1 MKAFNNLIFDY
12 DGTLH
17 NANKVYA
24 PAFRKAFNRLIEL
37 GYQQEGSTI
46 SDEEIGRWL
55 GYSSLDTW
63 NQFMPELP
71 LEIKESCSEMIT
83 QAMLEGVRTG
93 LAELYPGS
101 LDCLA
106 ELKEAGYTL
115 IFLSNCRRAYMEA
128 HIGSFELD
136 RYFSGFYCTQDFGFK
151 PKYEIFETIRR
162 DFEGGF
168 AVIGDRFHDMELAVR
183 HRLFCVGCAY
193 GYGTPEELEEADV
206 IVEDVREIPAVI
218 LNRKQI

>member
-1 MKAFNNLIFDY
+1 MKTLNNLIFDY

-37 GYQQEGSTI
+37 GYVPEGSTI

-71 LEIKESCSEMIT
+71 LEVKESSSDMIT
-83 QAMLEGVRTG
+83 KAMLDGVREG
-93 LAELYPGS
+93 RAELYPGS
-101 LDCLA
+101 LDCLK

-128 HIGSFELD
+128 HIGSFGLD
-136 RYFSGFYCTQDFGFK
+136 RYFSGFYCTQDFDFR
-151 PKYEIFETIRR
+151 PKYEIFETIRK
-162 DFEGGF
+162 DFDGGF
-168 AVIGDRFHDMELAVR
+168 AVIGDRFHDMELASR
-183 HRLFCVGCAY
+183 HKLFSIGCAY
-193 GYGTPEELEEADV
+193 GYGTPEELKEADV
-206 IVEDVREIPAVI
+206 IVEDVREIPAII
-218 LNRKQI
+218 LNVK